1 MCIDSCPTQAL
12 ESYKIDAKKCI
23 SYLTIEHR
31 GEFESSSLDLEGWIY
46 GCDICQEVCPW
57 NKKFEQ
63 TSDLSEFQPREEILS
78 YKNNDWDNL
87 SVENYT
93 SLFKKSPVKRAKYKG
108 LKRNVNK
115 NKKDLSRCE

>member
-1 MCIDSCPTQAL
+1 MSA
-12 ESYKIDAKKCI
+12 
-23 SYLTIEHR
+23 
-31 GEFESSSLDLEGWIY
+31 
-46 GCDICQEVCPW
+46 PW
-57 NKKFEQ
+57 NKKYEQ

-93 SLFKKSPVKRAKYKG
+93 SIFKKSPVKRTKYNG
-108 LKRNVNK
+108 LKRNINK